1 MRTFNL
7 HKQKPL
13 FKTMKEQKH
22 TCGKWEVKICN
33 EDGPFLDSFYLSSQV
48 ETWDGNDEERM
59 ICHLP
64 TGTGKFSDIGMENLS
79 NANLI
84 SAAPDMFQAL
94 QAICD
99 AFGDQDNLL
108 IAQAKAA
115 IAKAKGEA

>member
-1 MRTFNL
+1 
-7 HKQKPL
+7 
-13 FKTMKEQKH
+13 MKENKH
-22 TCGKWEVKICN
+22 TSGKWEVKICN

-48 ETWDGNDEERM
+48 ETWDGHDEDRM

-64 TGTGKFSDIGMENLS
+64 TGTGKFSDIGRENLS

-84 SAAPDMFQAL
+84 SAAPDMLDAL
-94 QAICD
+94 QAFVD
-99 AFGDQDNLL
+99 AFGDQDSIL